1 MPGSRLKPALAA
13 LALALAC
20 LSDSTLR
27 PPGRFF
33 YSAAARACGP
43 TDGPAVGIYLATV
56 PVESL
61 APPAPY
67 IRIAVW
73 QPLEHLAGG
82 SWLIA
87 AGDTSADAW
96 YYTAPNHFEVATG
109 GHVMVMIVQPD
120 TTIEGSVDVTFLG
133 AGRITGGFRSLWIAS
148 APLCG

>member
-1 MPGSRLKPALAA
+1 MTWSSGCLTAL
-13 LALALAC
+13 LALAC

-27 PPGRFF
+27 PPGRFL
-33 YSAAARACGP
+33 YAAAARACGP
-43 TDGPAVGIYLATV
+43 ADGPAVGIYLATV

-87 AGDTSADAW
+87 AGDTSAAAW
-96 YYTAPNHFEVATG
+96 YYTAPNQFDVAAS
-109 GHVMVMIVQPD
+109 GHVMVMAVQPD
-120 TTIEGSVDVTFLG
+120 TTIEGSVDIIFPA
-133 AGRITGGFRSLWIAS
+133 AGRITGGFRSAWIVNS
-148 APLCG
+148 PLCG

>member
-1 MPGSRLKPALAA
+1 MTWSSGCIAA
-13 LALALAC
+13 LLAVAC

-27 PPGRFF
+27 PPGRFH
-33 YSAAARACGP
+33 YAAAARACGP
-43 TDGPAVGIYLATV
+43 ADGPAVGIYLATV

-73 QPLEHLAGG
+73 QPLDHLAGG

-87 AGDTSADAW
+87 AGDTSAAAW
-96 YYTAPNHFEVATG
+96 YYTAPNQFEVATG
-109 GHVMVMIVQPD
+109 GHVMVTAVQPD
-120 TTIEGSVDVTFLG
+120 TTIEGSLDVTFPA
-133 AGRITGGFRSLWIAS
+133 AGRVTGGFRSVWIAG

>member
-1 MPGSRLKPALAA
+1 MTWLSGCLAA
-13 LALALAC
+13 LLALAC

-27 PPGRFF
+27 PPGRFH
-33 YSAAARACGP
+33 YAAAARACGP
-43 TDGPAVGIYLATV
+43 ADGPAVGIYLATV

-61 APPAPY
+61 APPVPY

-73 QPLEHLAGG
+73 QPVDRLAGG

-96 YYTAPNHFEVATG
+96 YYTAPSQFEVATG
-109 GHVMVMIVQPD
+109 GHVRVKVVLAD
-120 TTIEGSVDVTFLG
+120 TTIEGSVDVTFPG
-133 AGRITGGFRSLWIAS
+133 AGRVTGGFRSAWFAG